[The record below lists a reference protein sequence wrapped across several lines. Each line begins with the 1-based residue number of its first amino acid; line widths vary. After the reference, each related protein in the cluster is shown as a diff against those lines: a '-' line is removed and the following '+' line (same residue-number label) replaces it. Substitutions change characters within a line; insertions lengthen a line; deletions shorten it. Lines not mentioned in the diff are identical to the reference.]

1 VPCADSATLT
11 RPVRPTWRN
20 VGSVRRRP
28 RLADAGRP
36 AHLRALTRAEPK
48 HVGAFDDVDEED
60 EDDPLAYPD
69 STALVA

>member
-1 VPCADSATLT
+1 
-11 RPVRPTWRN
+11 
-20 VGSVRRRP
+20 VRRRP